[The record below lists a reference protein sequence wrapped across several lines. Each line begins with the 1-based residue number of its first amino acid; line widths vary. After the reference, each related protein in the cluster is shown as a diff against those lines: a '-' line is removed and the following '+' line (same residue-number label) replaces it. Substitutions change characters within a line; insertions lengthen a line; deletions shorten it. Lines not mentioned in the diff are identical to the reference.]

1 MPRVSQIVNSLV
13 GGELAPE
20 IQGRTDI
27 SKYGAGAKRIE
38 NFIVHPEGGAHRRM
52 GTRFVQEAIDSTKKS
67 RLVPFTFS
75 TEQAYILE
83 FSENRIRVYAD
94 EAGIANLGRFFVGNS
109 TFVNV
114 TTNEIIFSEGIFGS
128 VAVPDHGFIHNQGPV
143 QFTTTGTLPSG
154 LSVLT
159 DYWVALPKTITFN
172 GFSDVT
178 LATGT
183 IDTTT
188 AHDYV
193 TEMGPFRLTTES
205 SLPAPLQAFTDYYI
219 IVTDATHIQLSL
231 TAGGAAISPF
241 TAAGSGTCTLA
252 PTRDY
257 SRDYLR
263 VADSDGGTPIDITDV
278 GTGLHGISPS
288 PAGSLPIDIAT
299 PYAESELYELQFAQ
313 SADFLFIAHKNHR
326 PAQLT
331 RTSFLPVY
339 AHTQWALDDMN
350 NVDGPYDA
358 QNTDQAKSITPSA
371 TTGHITLTASGFSWA
386 DSDIGR
392 QVRLFN
398 TTATSWGYAEVYS
411 ITSTTVAQAAVF
423 SAFSATV
430 AETDFQLGSWYT
442 DNWPASVS
450 FFEQRLGFA
459 GEPNSA
465 QTLHGSETNSFNSF
479 SPTEVDG
486 TVIATNAVNFT
497 IASNQVN
504 AIRWLGLGTRLM
516 LGASDAI
523 FSARGSLDGDPITI
537 ESINVPRITGYG
549 ASAVTPVTIGD
560 QFVYIT
566 ANHQSLRSFRM
577 ELSSDAV
584 TPTDLTLLAKHIF
597 GRTLTVTNMAYQ
609 QDRQQVLWCVRSDGV
624 LAAVTYVPEQDVF
637 AWHRHIL
644 GGSFNGGDA
653 VVESVAVIPAPDG
666 THDQLWLSVKRTVNS
681 ATVRHIEFLED
692 EWVDGVDTSMHFI
705 DSAPAAYSG
714 APATTFSGLDH
725 LEGETVQVLA
735 DGADHPDRT
744 VSSGSITLNGS
755 YSDVVAGLGY
765 TSEIESLN
773 FDPPDPEGSSMGK
786 VARVDHVTLRLYQ
799 TVGGELGPDASHL
812 DPIITRTAQDPMDES
827 TPAATEDKK
836 VSFEGG
842 FKREKGLLVRQD
854 RPLPFNLL
862 SINIHMSTGQR

>member
-13 GGELAPE
+13 AGELAPE

-27 SKYGAGAKRIE
+27 SKYGHGAKRIE

-75 TEQAYILE
+75 KEQSYILE
-83 FSENRIRVYAD
+83 FSENRIRVFAD
-94 EAGIANLGRFFVGNS
+94 EAALAHPGRLFAATTN
-109 TFVNV
+109 FVNV
-114 TTNEIIFSEGIFGS
+114 TTNEIAVTLG
-128 VAVPDHGFIHNQGPV
+128 VATIGTNTDHGYIHNQGEV
-143 QFTTTGTLPSG
+143 QFTTTGTLPGG
-154 LSVLT
+154 LSLLT
-159 DYWVALPKTITFN
+159 DYWIALPKTITFN
-172 GFSDVT
+172 GLSDVV

-183 IDTTT
+183 IDTST

-193 TEMGPFRLTTES
+193 TEMGPFRLTTEES
-205 SLPAPLQAFTDYYI
+205 MPSPLAGFTDYYI

-241 TAAGSGTCTLA
+241 TAAGIGTSTLT

-257 SRDYLR
+257 SRDFFR
-263 VADSDGGTPIDITDV
+263 VAASDGGTPIAIADV
-278 GTGLHGISPS
+278 GTGFHNIDSEPS
-288 PAGSLPIDIAT
+288 GALPIDIVT
-299 PYAESELYELQFAQ
+299 SYAESELYDLQFAQ
-313 SADFLFIAHKNHR
+313 SADFLFIAAPNDHR

-331 RTSFLPVY
+331 RTSDS
-339 AHTQWALDDMN
+339 QWALDDVN

-358 QNTDQAKSITPSA
+358 QNTDPAKTITPAA
-371 TTGHITLTASGFSWA
+371 TTGLVVLTAAGFEWTTA
-386 DSDIGR
+386 DIGR
-392 QVRLFN
+392 QVRLFLGGP
-398 TTATSWGYAEVYS
+398 ATWGFAEIYEVR
-411 ITSTTVAQAAVF
+411 STTLAAAAVF
-423 SAFSATV
+423 SDFGAIAAATV
-430 AETDFQLGSWYT
+430 FQLGAWYT

-459 GEPNSA
+459 GEPRSS
-465 QTLHGSETNSFNSF
+465 QTLHGSELSAFNSF
-479 SPTEVDG
+479 SPTEVDA

-516 LGASDAI
+516 IGASDAI
-523 FSARGSLDGDPITI
+523 FSARGSLDGDPITF
-537 ESINVPRITGYG
+537 ESIAVPRVTSYG
-549 ASAVTPVTIGD
+549 ASAVTPVTISD

-566 ANHQSLRSFRM
+566 ANHQSLRAIRL
-577 ELSSDAV
+577 ELATDSVA
-584 TPTDLTLLAKHIF
+584 PTDLTLLAKHIF
-597 GRTLTVTNMAYQ
+597 GRTLTITNMAFQ

-624 LAAVTYVPEQDVF
+624 LAAVTYIPEQDVF
-637 AWHRHIL
+637 AWHRHTL
-644 GGSFNGGDA
+644 GGSFGAGDA

-666 THDQLWLSVKRTVNS
+666 THDQLWLSVKRTVDS
-681 ATVRHIEFLED
+681 ATVRHIEFFED
-692 EWVDGVDTSMHFI
+692 EWLDEVDTSMRFI

-735 DGADHPDRT
+735 DGADHPDRV
-744 VSSGSITLNGS
+744 VSSGSITLDKA

-773 FDPPDPEGSSMGK
+773 LDPPDPEGSSMGK
-786 VARVDHVTLRLYQ
+786 VARIDHLTLRLYQ
-799 TVGGELGPDASHL
+799 SVGGKYGADSSLMFDL
-812 DPIITRTAQDPMDES
+812 ITRLPGDPMDES
-827 TPAATEDKK
+827 TPAFTGDKK
-836 VSFEGG
+836 VAFEGG
-842 FKREKGLLVRQD
+842 FKREKGFLVRQD
-854 RPLPFNLL
+854 RPLPFNVL